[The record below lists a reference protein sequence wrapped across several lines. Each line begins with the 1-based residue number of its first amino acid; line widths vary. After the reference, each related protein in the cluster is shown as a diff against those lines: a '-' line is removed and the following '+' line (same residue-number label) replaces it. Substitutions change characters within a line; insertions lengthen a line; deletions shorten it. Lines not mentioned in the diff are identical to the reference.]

1 MISQNAYSLHRLVAK
16 IFIPN
21 PDNKETVNHKDGNK
35 LNSKASN
42 LEWMTN
48 SENINT
54 PTTRIKPNTKKIT
67 QYSLSMERLKNSIH
81 KRGF

>member
-21 PDNKETVNHKDGNK
+21 PDKETVNHKDGNK

-48 SENINT
+48 SENIKHAHDT
-54 PTTRIKPNTKKIT
+54 D
-67 QYSLSMERLKNSIH
+67 
-81 KRGF
+81 